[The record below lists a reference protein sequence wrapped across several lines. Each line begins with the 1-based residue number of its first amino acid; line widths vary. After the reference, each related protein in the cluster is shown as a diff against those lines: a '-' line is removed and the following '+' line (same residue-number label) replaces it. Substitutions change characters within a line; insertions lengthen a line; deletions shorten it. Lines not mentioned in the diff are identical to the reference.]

1 MDDGLEL
8 GTHVV
13 DLSDQLGH
21 GSFGVVYSGQDIKSR
36 EHVAVKKLEILSDQR
51 GEQALQ
57 EIKKYDKLRAHPNLV
72 NLIDYHFKNNAFWLV
87 MEYCSDGNLDEFMF
101 K

>member
-1 MDDGLEL
+1 M
-8 GTHVV
+8 

-21 GSFGVVYSGQDIKSR
+21 GSFGVVYSGQNIKSGER
-36 EHVAVKKLEILSDQR
+36 VAVKKLEILTDQR
-51 GEQALQ
+51 GEHALE
-57 EIKKYDKLRAHPNLV
+57 EIKKYGKLRAHPNLV
-72 NLIDYHFKNNAFWLV
+72 NLIDYHFKNTAFWVV